1 MKFSVI
7 APHELGRNDCY
18 TWLSLVRDNL
28 SLASPYFRPEFTA
41 AAGRARS
48 DARVC
53 VLEDGARVVGY
64 FPFQRG
70 TLGAG
75 RPIGGPLS
83 DYQAVIAANDACFD
97 VDELLKGSGLAY
109 WEFDHLI
116 ASQALFRKHHRAY
129 AASAF
134 IDLSNGFEAY
144 LSARRRSGS
153 ALFVQLERKAR
164 KLAREVGSV
173 AFVTDCFDANV
184 LEQVFTWKS
193 EQCLRTGAPDYFA
206 FSWTRE
212 LVERI
217 FAAHEPHFSGILS
230 ALYAGDRLVAAH
242 MGMRSERVLHWWF
255 PVYDRDFARYSPG
268 AILLLRLAQSAG
280 TLGMAGV
287 DLGKGADAYK
297 GSFASS
303 AIQLAV
309 GRAAR
314 RSFSAALRQLRDDT
328 ENVLRHSP
336 WTAPIR
342 PLLRSVNARLRRR
355 GYA

>member
-7 APHELGRNDCY
+7 APHELGRDDCF
-18 TWLSLVRDNL
+18 TWLSVVRGNVA
-28 SLASPYFRPEFTA
+28 LASPYFRPEFTTA
-41 AAGRARS
+41 VGRARS

-70 TLGAG
+70 SLGGG

-83 DYQAVIAANDACFD
+83 DYQAVIAANDDSFD

-116 ASQALFRKHHRAY
+116 ASQAPFRKHHRTH
-129 AASAF
+129 AASPF
-134 IDLSNGFEAY
+134 IDLSNSFEAY
-144 LSARRRSGS
+144 LAARRRSGS

-164 KLAREVGSV
+164 KLTREVGTV
-173 AFVTDCFDANV
+173 TLLTDCFDANV
-184 LEQVFTWKS
+184 LGKVFTWKS
-193 EQCLRTGAPDYFA
+193 NQCLRTGAPDYFA

-217 FAAHEPHFSGILS
+217 FATRERHFSGMLS
-230 ALYAGDRLVAAH
+230 ALYAGDRLVAAQ

-280 TLGMAGV
+280 TLGVAGI
-287 DLGKGADAYK
+287 DLGKGADPYK
-297 GSFASS
+297 ASFASG

-314 RSFSAALRQLRDDT
+314 RSLSAALRQLRDNS
-328 ENVLRHSP
+328 ENALRDSS
-336 WTAPIR
+336 WVAPIR
-342 PLLRSVNARLRRR
+342 PLLRRFNARLRQRT
-355 GYA
+355 YA